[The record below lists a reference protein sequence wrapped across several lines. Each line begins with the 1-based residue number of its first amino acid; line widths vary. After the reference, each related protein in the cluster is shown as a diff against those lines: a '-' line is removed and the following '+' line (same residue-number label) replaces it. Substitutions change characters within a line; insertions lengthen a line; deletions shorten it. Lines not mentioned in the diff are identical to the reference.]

1 MLLFF
6 VFHFISSEIFEI
18 NQQTMKKFV
27 LVNSDQVKINVENS
41 DIFVHVQSH
50 FFFGNLKFT
59 IYNKTENY
67 EWTINSRPKDLL
79 MFSQSNITIDYSDS
93 ANTCQITIWV
103 IESQKCS
110 FPSFHS
116 SGMSSANVK
125 INKDL
130 LTPNL
135 FACFFFEFLNQS
147 NNPKYSYVQPNNEI
161 IASYLYINDDEMI
174 NSVQLNGSANDIET
188 SKYSILSLKQ
198 VNVSLRDEFS
208 FSISA
213 KSFFNDFADS
223 DSVFKICD
231 NYACASDYITFD
243 GLKTSRKMYPWFW
256 SVIAIFPLV
265 LLLFPII
272 YSKAQSRA
280 EASLFSST
288 RALLSQ
294 Y

>member
-198 VNVSLRDEFS
+198 VNISLRDEFS

-231 NYACASDYITFD
+231 NYTCASDYIMFD

>member
-1 MLLFF
+1 M
-6 VFHFISSEIFEI
+6 
-18 NQQTMKKFV
+18 
-27 LVNSDQVKINVENS
+27 
-41 DIFVHVQSH
+41 SH
-50 FFFGNLKFT
+50 
-59 IYNKTENY
+59 
-67 EWTINSRPKDLL
+67 
-79 MFSQSNITIDYSDS
+79 
-93 ANTCQITIWV
+93 
-103 IESQKCS
+103 
-110 FPSFHS
+110 
-116 SGMSSANVK
+116 
-125 INKDL
+125 
-130 LTPNL
+130 
-135 FACFFFEFLNQS
+135 
-147 NNPKYSYVQPNNEI
+147 
-161 IASYLYINDDEMI
+161 
-174 NSVQLNGSANDIET
+174 SVQLKGSAHDIET